1 MRSARQQFA
10 LLRMPL
16 VPLRPRGQMRC
27 MKRRVAGARRPNLC
41 ASLACEKRHNSQAMS
56 VDRHPDRIASTQRG
70 VCAGGAVT
78 LRGVT
83 ASAGY
88 HSCHGYFSGVSL
100 TPWRAHMGTS
110 GAPDPCD
117 DMPAREAG
125 RPVAGI
131 ERYKAIA
138 VRAGHPATWAEGLA
152 GPMGRS
158 THRDARR
165 WPDEQ
170 GCLIKNAVERISTKS
185 TTKSSTKLVY
195 NTVVVVLIQD

>member
-1 MRSARQQFA
+1 M
-10 LLRMPL
+10 
-16 VPLRPRGQMRC
+16 
-27 MKRRVAGARRPNLC
+27 RRVVGARRPNLC

-125 RPVAGI
+125 RPVTGI

-138 VRAGHPATWAEGLA
+138 VRAGHPAIWAEGLA

-170 GCLIKNAVERISTKS
+170 RCLDQKRRREDFYEIDYEILYTTRVQHGCRRFDPGLRWYEANKHRTQPSCNSLHKFLQ
-185 TTKSSTKLVY
+185 LVAR
-195 NTVVVVLIQD
+195 

>member
-1 MRSARQQFA
+1 MRSARQPRADA
-10 LLRMPL
+10 LLRILL
-16 VPLRPRGQMRC
+16 VPLRTRRRGGENM
-27 MKRRVAGARRPNLC
+27 RRVVGARRPNLC

-170 GCLIKNAVERISTKS
+170 RCLDQKTPP
-185 TTKSSTKLVY
+185 
-195 NTVVVVLIQD
+195 

>member
-1 MRSARQQFA
+1 M
-10 LLRMPL
+10 M
-16 VPLRPRGQMRC
+16 
-27 MKRRVAGARRPNLC
+27 RRVVGARRPNLC
-41 ASLACEKRHNSQAMS
+41 APLACEKRHNSQAMS

-125 RPVAGI
+125 RPVTGI

-170 GCLIKNAVERISTKS
+170 RCLIKTPP
-185 TTKSSTKLVY
+185 
-195 NTVVVVLIQD
+195 

>member
-1 MRSARQQFA
+1 
-10 LLRMPL
+10 
-16 VPLRPRGQMRC
+16 
-27 MKRRVAGARRPNLC
+27 
-41 ASLACEKRHNSQAMS
+41 MS

-125 RPVAGI
+125 RPVTGI

-158 THRDARR
+158 THRDARSGEMR
-165 WPDEQ
+165 QD
-170 GCLIKNAVERISTKS
+170 
-185 TTKSSTKLVY
+185 
-195 NTVVVVLIQD
+195 VLIENAAAADFYEIGYEILDTTRVQHGCRRRFDPGLRWYEANKHRTQSESPAALGPAGARMAVGA

>member
-1 MRSARQQFA
+1 M
-10 LLRMPL
+10 
-16 VPLRPRGQMRC
+16 
-27 MKRRVAGARRPNLC
+27 RRVVGARRPNLC

-125 RPVAGI
+125 RPAAGI

-170 GCLIKNAVERISTKS
+170 GCLNQTTEVAWLKAKTTRGCRCFDPGLRWYEANKHRTQSESPAALGPTGARLAVGA
-185 TTKSSTKLVY
+185 
-195 NTVVVVLIQD
+195 